1 MTATSRSTNGKDF
14 FYKDEI
20 LKDEKLK
27 APSEDPPFT
36 LKDIKNAIPP
46 HCFERSFLKSTF
58 YLLIDLAMVSAL
70 FYLAMK
76 VYDSNLPWYAHVI
89 FWPVYWIC
97 QGCVS
102 FGIWIIA
109 HECGHYSYC
118 DSKMICDWLGLV
130 LHTILLVPY
139 HSWRISHSKHH
150 KNTNRMDGDEAFV
163 PMTRK
168 QREEEHDED
177 FPNVFQQLFH
187 VLKYLVIGFPAY
199 LMFHVRGRK
208 YNTRV
213 NHFVPK
219 GPLFSEKEYKDVII
233 SDVAIVIWLALLGYL
248 AFYVYS
254 IQWIT
259 CLYVIPYLNVNMW
272 LVIVTYLQHT
282 DIKVP
287 HYDDEEWTWLKGALC
302 TMDRD
307 YGILNYVFH
316 NLTDAHIVH
325 HLFSYMPH
333 YHIKEATKHI
343 KPILGKY
350 YNYDDTPVWKALW
363 KSDSYCRFVEN
374 HGGVRWYKYDKEQ

>member
-1 MTATSRSTNGKDF
+1 MTLKKRNFSHTDNVVDP
-14 FYKDEI
+14 EI
-20 LKDEKLK
+20 VQDEKK
-27 APSEDPPFT
+27 KSPVQDPPFK
-36 LKDIKNAIPP
+36 LKDLKDAIPS
-46 HCFERSFLKSTF
+46 HCFEKSLVKSTL
-58 YLLIDLAMVSAL
+58 YLILDLVLVFGL
-70 FYLAMK
+70 FYAGLL
-76 VYDSNLPWYAHVI
+76 VYNSSLPWTIKVV

-102 FGIWIIA
+102 FSVWIIA

-118 DSKMICDWLGLV
+118 DSKAICDWLGLV

-163 PMTRK
+163 PMTRS
-168 QREEEHDED
+168 ELEAENGIE
-177 FPNVFQQLFH
+177 FPNFIRRFAH
-187 VLKYLVIGFPAY
+187 TFRYLTIGFPAY
-199 LMFHVRGRK
+199 LMFHARGRK
-208 YNTRV
+208 YGKHV
-213 NHFVPK
+213 DHFIPK
-219 GPLFSEKEYKDVII
+219 GPLFSNKEYLDVVI
-233 SDVAIVIWLALLGYL
+233 SDIGILLWLGVLGYL
-248 AFYVYS
+248 ASVYGPL
-254 IQWIT
+254 WVVF
-259 CLYVIPYLNVNMW
+259 LYGIPYLNVNMW

-316 NLTDAHIVH
+316 NLTDAHVVH

-333 YHIKEATKHI
+333 YHLKEATQYI
-343 KPILGKY
+343 KPVLGKY

-363 KSDSYCRFVEN
+363 KSDSYCRFVED
-374 HGGVRWYKYDKEQ
+374 HGGVRWYKYHKEQ